1 MGNAVFLIAL
11 CLSIILEAI
20 TRLLDPPKIS
30 NPILILVVGSLEL
43 TSNVAGFFVLGHS
56 HSETEQDDHADEVR
70 IVEEGGGD
78 GVQRIDVPGT
88 EYAGPTLV
96 GTPSPIRDFPSR
108 KKPMASNLRRQS
120 RSGTWRIVDGSVHPA
135 SFRQE
140 IVNLSKTIK
149 NRAATATASE
159 ELEDDVAEEPSEA
172 PLLGKSSKP
181 KRTRDPFYATRGAP
195 PKPSHLGHNHNK
207 LKQITKSE
215 SDMGTSAM
223 ILHVIGDGLGNAG
236 VIASALII
244 WLTPWS
250 GRFYA
255 DPAVSLFI
263 AVIILKTTIPL
274 TSASAKILLQGTP
287 DHLDINDIKNDVQK
301 IPGVV
306 NCHHIHLWQLSETQ
320 PVASLHL
327 QLDFSI
333 EEGGVAVRYMILAKA
348 VRECLHGY
356 GIHSATIQP
365 EFCLNDKHDHA
376 GQAQPSTSLDGSEL
390 PRQLERLDQD
400 ACLIGCAD
408 GCEETTCF

>member
-1 MGNAVFLIAL
+1 MG
-11 CLSIILEAI
+11 
-20 TRLLDPPKIS
+20 
-30 NPILILVVGSLEL
+30 
-43 TSNVAGFFVLGHS
+43 
-56 HSETEQDDHADEVR
+56 
-70 IVEEGGGD
+70 
-78 GVQRIDVPGT
+78 
-88 EYAGPTLV
+88 
-96 GTPSPIRDFPSR
+96 
-108 KKPMASNLRRQS
+108 
-120 RSGTWRIVDGSVHPA
+120 
-135 SFRQE
+135 
-140 IVNLSKTIK
+140 VNLSKTIK

-181 KRTRDPFYATRGAP
+181 KRTRDPFYGTRGAP

-223 ILHVIGDGLGNAG
+223 ILHVIGDGLGNVG

-274 TSASAKILLQGTP
+274 TTASAKILLQGTP
-287 DHLDINDIKNDVQK
+287 DHLDINNIKDDIQE

-327 QLDFSI
+327 QLDFPI
-333 EEGGVAVRYMILAKA
+333 EEGGVAERYMILAKA
-348 VRECLHGY
+348 VRKCLHGY
-356 GIHSATIQP
+356 GIHSATVQP
-365 EFCLNDKHDHA
+365 EFCLDDQHHHA
-376 GQAQPSTSLDGSEL
+376 DQASPSASLDGSQSLRKVGGMNE
-390 PRQLERLDQD
+390 D
-400 ACLIGCAD
+400 ACLIGC
-408 GCEETTCF
+408 

>member
-1 MGNAVFLIAL
+1 MGLVFSTRPRLATL
-11 CLSIILEAI
+11 YSSLSLAHWNSPQML
-20 TRLLDPPKIS
+20 R
-30 NPILILVVGSLEL
+30 V
-43 TSNVAGFFVLGHS
+43 FFVLGHS

-78 GVQRIDVPGT
+78 GVQRVDVPGT

-149 NRAATATASE
+149 NRAATATARE

-181 KRTRDPFYATRGAP
+181 KRTRDPFYGTRGAP

-250 GRFYA
+250 GRLYA

-287 DHLDINDIKNDVQK
+287 DHLDINDIKDDVQE

-306 NCHHIHLWQLSETQ
+306 NLWQLSETQ
-320 PVASLHL
+320 PIASLHV

-333 EEGGVAVRYMILAKA
+333 ERGEVAERYMTVVKA
-348 VRECLHGY
+348 IRECLHEY
-356 GIHSATIQP
+356 GIHSATVQP
-365 EFCLNDKHDHA
+365 EFCLDPEHDHA
-376 GQAQPSTSLDGSEL
+376 DQVHISTSLDGSETPL
-390 PRQLERLDQD
+390 PISGLDED
-400 ACLIGCAD
+400 ACLVGCVD
-408 GCEETTCF
+408 DCRESPCL